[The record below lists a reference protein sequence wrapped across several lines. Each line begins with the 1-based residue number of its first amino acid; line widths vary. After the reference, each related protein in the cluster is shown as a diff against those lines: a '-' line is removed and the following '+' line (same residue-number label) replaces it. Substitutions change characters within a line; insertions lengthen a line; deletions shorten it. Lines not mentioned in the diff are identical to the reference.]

1 MSSLIKFNI
10 EQIKHQI
17 PNSVRLVAVTKKVT
31 SEKIREAYQ
40 AGIRD
45 FAENRIQEA
54 IAKQAELQ
62 DLTDICWHFIGHLQA
77 NKAKKAIEH
86 FPWIHSIDSLK
97 IAQRLNRLANEAL
110 AEGIIQSYPQVCL
123 QVKILPDPNKYGW
136 EVEKLWEDLPEI
148 DQLESLQVCGLMTIL
163 PFGLSPEESL
173 MAFRK
178 VKDLRQQIK
187 AKNWSNIKMDELSM
201 GMSGDYL
208 LAIKAGA
215 TMIRLGTIIFG
226 KRPS

>member
-1 MSSLIKFNI
+1 MSGFIELNIQKIK
-10 EQIKHQI
+10 EQIPDH
-17 PNSVRLVAVTKKVT
+17 VRLVAVSKKVAAPQ
-31 SEKIREAYQ
+31 IREAYEL
-40 AGIRD
+40 GIRD

-54 IAKQAELQ
+54 ITKQSQLE

-86 FPWIHSIDSLK
+86 FHWIHSIDSLN
-97 IAQRLNRLANEAL
+97 IAQRLNRLAYQAKE
-110 AEGIIQSYPQVCL
+110 ESIIKSYPQVCL

-148 DQLESLQVCGLMTIL
+148 DQLESLQVVGLMSIL
-163 PFGLSPEESL
+163 PFGLSAEESL
-173 MAFRK
+173 TAFSK
-178 VKDLRQQIK
+178 VNDLRQKIK
-187 AKNWSNIKMDELSM
+187 AQNWCHIAMNELSM

-226 KRPS
+226 MRK